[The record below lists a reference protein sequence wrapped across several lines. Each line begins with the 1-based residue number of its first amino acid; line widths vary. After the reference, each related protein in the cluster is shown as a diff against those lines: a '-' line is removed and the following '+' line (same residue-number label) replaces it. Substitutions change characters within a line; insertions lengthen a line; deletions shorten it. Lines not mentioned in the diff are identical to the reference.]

1 MATQQPDHF
10 VAASHMEQ
18 PHSLERR
25 HHSESPVSPK
35 GLTLPDSTPTIVDQ
49 PSGKN
54 ISSSQNYTNDL
65 PSPPSTIKTSPSAL
79 SPHYYQK
86 GRLVS
91 PPISR
96 STSLNGKG
104 VEQVDDWREF
114 TRRQREQFLGEKAHM
129 EADRA
134 RAEEVMA
141 EERTLWDK
149 ERALYEERIAELEA
163 QLAAFTGPS
172 QKYAASATTLSP
184 ENAPPN
190 STVVQSPGTAS
201 DAATSRGSNH
211 ASPLSRTVTQ
221 ESGRN
226 PDGSPF
232 YAPAPRHP
240 SRTFEGTSTLDQRVD
255 EMFTPH
261 ETALRVTSKEL
272 SESDFQKSP
281 DSGEQFSPRED
292 TVIGGDSIDISLIQ
306 PELEGVPIKS
316 SAVAPTFAAQIRSP
330 SGTTMSPSKF
340 SPDIAPPPRP
350 NQSYDRHSPTLGP
363 RKTKEIIKQPEG
375 RRLTMHAGHT
385 PNHSVIHFD
394 LGDSGITTP
403 KSSARGPEEP
413 ITTVIEQDESPIEDP
428 ELSGPLGLTND
439 APEDKQFLA
448 VLTSKLEEVAE
459 SERTEELDEQELSDG
474 QVLQNAL
481 RAIGRVNGSGRDDED
496 EGEGLIAVGSVD
508 DIPMLKLK
516 QNSNF
521 GRPLGS
527 L

>member
-10 VAASHMEQ
+10 VAAYHMEQ
-18 PHSLERR
+18 PEPLERQL
-25 HHSESPVSPK
+25 HSESPVSPK
-35 GLTLPDSTPTIVDQ
+35 GFTLPGGAPAYIDQ

-54 ISSSQNYTNDL
+54 IPSSQSYMNDL

-172 QKYAASATTLSP
+172 QKSPASATISP
-184 ENAPPN
+184 PVDAAQKAP
-190 STVVQSPGTAS
+190 VQQSPGVAS
-201 DAATSRGSNH
+201 DPTTSRYSNLG
-211 ASPLSRTVTQ
+211 SPLSRTVTQ

-240 SRTFEGTSTLDQRVD
+240 SRTFESTSTIDQRVD
-255 EMFTPH
+255 DMFTPR
-261 ETALRVTSKEL
+261 ETPLRVTSKEL

-292 TVIGGDSIDISLIQ
+292 TVIGDSIDISLIQ

-316 SAVAPTFAAQIRSP
+316 SAVAPTFAARIRSP
-330 SGTTMSPSKF
+330 SGTTMSPAKF

-350 NQSYDRHSPTLGP
+350 SQTYDRHSPTLGP
-363 RKTKEIIKQPEG
+363 RKTREIIKQPEG

-394 LGDSGITTP
+394 LGDSGVTTP
-403 KSSARGPEEP
+403 KSSARGPESIP
-413 ITTVIEQDESPIEDP
+413 TVIEQDESPIEDP

-448 VLTSKLEEVAE
+448 ALTSKLEEVAE
-459 SERTEELDEQELSDG
+459 SERTEGLDEQELSDG

-481 RAIGRVNGSGRDDED
+481 RAIGRVNGSRRDDDE
-496 EGEGLIAVGSVD
+496 EGEGLVAIASTD

-516 QNSNF
+516 QTPNF

>member
-10 VAASHMEQ
+10 DAAYHMEQ
-18 PHSLERR
+18 PEPLERQ
-25 HHSESPVSPK
+25 HHSESPVSPN
-35 GLTLPDSTPTIVDQ
+35 GLTLPGGAPAYINQS
-49 PSGKN
+49 SSKN
-54 ISSSQNYTNDL
+54 IPSSQNFPNDL

-114 TRRQREQFLGEKAHM
+114 TKRQREQFLGEKAHM

-149 ERALYEERIAELEA
+149 ERAFYEERIAELEA

-172 QKYAASATTLSP
+172 QRSAVSATTSP
-184 ENAPPN
+184 PVDAAQKAP
-190 STVVQSPGTAS
+190 VQQCPSIAS
-201 DAATSRGSNH
+201 DPTTSRGSNLG
-211 ASPLSRTVTQ
+211 SPLSRTVTQ

-240 SRTFEGTSTLDQRVD
+240 SRTFESTSTIDQRVD
-255 EMFTPH
+255 DMFTPH
-261 ETALRVTSKEL
+261 ETPLRVTSKEL

-292 TVIGGDSIDISLIQ
+292 TVIGDSIDISLIQ

-340 SPDIAPPPRP
+340 SPDIAPPARP
-350 NQSYDRHSPTLGP
+350 SQSYDRHSPTLGP

-385 PNHSVIHFD
+385 PSHSVIHFD
-394 LGDSGITTP
+394 LGDSGVTTP
-403 KSSARGPEEP
+403 KTSAPGPES
-413 ITTVIEQDESPIEDP
+413 IATVVEQDESPTEDP
-428 ELSGPLGLTND
+428 ELSGPLGLTNE

-448 VLTSKLEEVAE
+448 ALTSKLEEVAE
-459 SERTEELDEQELSDG
+459 SERTEKLDEQELSDG

-481 RAIGRVNGSGRDDED
+481 RAIGRVNGTRRDDDE
-496 EGEGLIAVGSVD
+496 EGEGLVAVASTD

-516 QNSNF
+516 QTPNF

>member
-1 MATQQPDHF
+1 MATHQPDHF
-10 VAASHMEQ
+10 VAACHMERPQ
-18 PHSLERR
+18 SLERHNR
-25 HHSESPVSPK
+25 SESPVSPQ
-35 GLTLPDSTPTIVDQ
+35 GLILPGGAPSYVNQT
-49 PSGKN
+49 SGKN
-54 ISSSQNYTNDL
+54 IPRSQNYTNDL
-65 PSPPSTIKTSPSAL
+65 PSPPSTIKTSPSAF

-96 STSLNGKG
+96 STSLNGTG

-129 EADRA
+129 AADRA

-141 EERTLWDK
+141 EERSLWDK

-172 QKYAASATTLSP
+172 QKPTATISLSVDAAQTAI
-184 ENAPPN
+184 
-190 STVVQSPGTAS
+190 VQQSPGIAPDPT
-201 DAATSRGSNH
+201 TSRGSNLV
-211 ASPLSRTVTQ
+211 SPLSRTVTQ

-232 YAPAPRHP
+232 YAPASQCP
-240 SRTFEGTSTLDQRVD
+240 SRTFESASTIDQRVD
-255 EMFTPH
+255 DMFTPH
-261 ETALRVTSKEL
+261 DIPLRVTSKEL

-281 DSGEQFSPRED
+281 DSGGEFSPRGD
-292 TVIGGDSIDISLIQ
+292 TVIGDSIDISLIQ

-316 SAVAPTFAAQIRSP
+316 SAVAPIFAAQIRSP
-330 SGTTMSPSKF
+330 SGTIMSPGKF
-340 SPDIAPPPRP
+340 SPDAAPLPRP
-350 NQSYDRHSPTLGP
+350 SQSYDRHSPTLGP
-363 RKTKEIIKQPEG
+363 RKARDIIKQPEG

-403 KSSARGPEEP
+403 KSSARGPEP
-413 ITTVIEQDESPIEDP
+413 IATVIEKDESPIEDP

-448 VLTSKLEEVAE
+448 ALTSKLEEVAE
-459 SERTEELDEQELSDG
+459 SERSEELDEELSDG

-481 RAIGRVNGSGRDDED
+481 RAIGRVSGLRRDDDE
-496 EGEGLIAVGSVD
+496 EGEGLVAVASTD

-516 QNSNF
+516 QTPNF

>member
-1 MATQQPDHF
+1 MATHPDHF
-10 VAASHMEQ
+10 VAACPMEQ
-18 PHSLERR
+18 PEPLERQQD
-25 HHSESPVSPK
+25 SESPVSPK
-35 GLTLPDSTPTIVDQ
+35 GTTTLPGGAPAYVNQ
-49 PSGKN
+49 PSATN
-54 ISSSQNYTNDL
+54 IPNIRQNYTNDL

-141 EERTLWDK
+141 EERSLWDK

-172 QKYAASATTLSP
+172 HKSTASATLLSP
-184 ENAPPN
+184 PIDA
-190 STVVQSPGTAS
+190 SSGADVQQSPGTAS
-201 DAATSRGSNH
+201 DSNASRASNLV
-211 ASPLSRTVTQ
+211 SPLSRSVTQ

-232 YAPAPRHP
+232 YAPAPQHP
-240 SRTFEGTSTLDQRVD
+240 SRTFENASTIDQRVD
-255 EMFTPH
+255 DMFTPH
-261 ETALRVTSKEL
+261 DNALRVTSKEL
-272 SESDFQKSP
+272 NESDFQKSP
-281 DSGEQFSPRED
+281 DSGEQFSPQED
-292 TVIGGDSIDISLIQ
+292 TVIGDSIDISLIQ

-330 SGTTMSPSKF
+330 SGTTMSPNKF
-340 SPDIAPPPRP
+340 SPDTAPPPRP
-350 NQSYDRHSPTLGP
+350 SQSYDRHSPTLGP
-363 RKTKEIIKQPEG
+363 RKARDIIKQPEG

-403 KSSARGPEEP
+403 KSTARAPET
-413 ITTVIEQDESPIEDP
+413 IDTVVEQDESPAEDP

-448 VLTSKLEEVAE
+448 ALTSKLEEVAE
-459 SERTEELDEQELSDG
+459 SERAEELDEELSDG

-481 RAIGRVNGSGRDDED
+481 RAIGRVNGSREDDEED
-496 EGEGLIAVGSVD
+496 EGLVAVASTD
-508 DIPMLKLK
+508 DIPMLKFK
-516 QNSNF
+516 KTPNF

>member
-1 MATQQPDHF
+1 MATQQPDRF
-10 VAASHMEQ
+10 AAPCHMEHPEPLQ
-18 PHSLERR
+18 RKLR
-25 HHSESPVSPK
+25 SESPVSPK
-35 GLTLPDSTPTIVDQ
+35 GLNLPGGAPASVNQ
-49 PSGKN
+49 PFGKN
-54 ISSSQNYTNDL
+54 ITSSQNYMNDI

-141 EERTLWDK
+141 EERSLWDK
-149 ERALYEERIAELEA
+149 ERALYGKRIAELEA

-172 QKYAASATTLSP
+172 QRPAASDIISP
-184 ENAPPN
+184 PGDAAQKAPMQ
-190 STVVQSPGTAS
+190 QSPGIVS
-201 DAATSRGSNH
+201 DATTSRGSNIG
-211 ASPLSRTVTQ
+211 SPLSRTVAQ

-232 YAPAPRHP
+232 YAPATRHP
-240 SRTFEGTSTLDQRVD
+240 SRTFENTSTIDQRVGD
-255 EMFTPH
+255 MFTPR

-272 SESDFQKSP
+272 SESDFQKSAN
-281 DSGEQFSPRED
+281 SGRQSSPRED
-292 TVIGGDSIDISLIQ
+292 TVVGDSIDISLIQ

-330 SGTTMSPSKF
+330 SGTTFSPSRF
-340 SPDIAPPPRP
+340 SPDTAPPPRP
-350 NQSYDRHSPTLGP
+350 SQSYDRYSPTLGP
-363 RKTKEIIKQPEG
+363 RKARDMIKQPEG

-385 PNHSVIHFD
+385 PNHSVIHFE

-403 KSSARGPEEP
+403 KSSAREPES
-413 ITTVIEQDESPIEDP
+413 IATVIEQEESPTEDP

-448 VLTSKLEEVAE
+448 ALTSKLEEVAE
-459 SERTEELDEQELSDG
+459 SERTEEVDEEEMSDG
-474 QVLQNAL
+474 KVLQNAL
-481 RAIGRVNGSGRDDED
+481 RAIGRGNGSRRDDED
-496 EGEGLIAVGSVD
+496 REGLIAIASTD
-508 DIPMLKLK
+508 DIPMLKFK
-516 QNSNF
+516 QTPNF

>member
-1 MATQQPDHF
+1 MATQLPDHF
-10 VAASHMEQ
+10 TAVSHMEQ
-18 PHSLERR
+18 SEPLERQ
-25 HHSESPVSPK
+25 HPSESPVSPK
-35 GLTLPDSTPTIVDQ
+35 GFTLPGGAPAYVNQ
-49 PSGKN
+49 PSSKN
-54 ISSSQNYTNDL
+54 VPSSQNYTNDL

-141 EERTLWDK
+141 EERSLWDK

-172 QKYAASATTLSP
+172 QKSPATSALPPPVDAAQKAY
-184 ENAPPN
+184 
-190 STVVQSPGTAS
+190 VQQSPSITS
-201 DAATSRGSNH
+201 DGATSRGSNLG
-211 ASPLSRTVTQ
+211 SPLSRSVTQ

-232 YAPAPRHP
+232 YAPAPQHP
-240 SRTFEGTSTLDQRVD
+240 SRTFEGTSTIDQRVD
-255 EMFTPH
+255 DMFTLR
-261 ETALRVTSKEL
+261 ETGIRVTSKEL

-292 TVIGGDSIDISLIQ
+292 TVIGDSIDISLIQ

-316 SAVAPTFAAQIRSP
+316 SAVAPMFAAQIRSP
-330 SGTTMSPSKF
+330 SGTIMSPNKF
-340 SPDIAPPPRP
+340 SPDTAPPPRP
-350 NQSYDRHSPTLGP
+350 SQSYDRHSPMLGP
-363 RKTKEIIKQPEG
+363 RKARDIIKQPEG

-394 LGDSGITTP
+394 LGDSGVTTP
-403 KSSARGPEEP
+403 KSTARGPESIP
-413 ITTVIEQDESPIEDP
+413 TVVEQDESPIEDP

-448 VLTSKLEEVAE
+448 ALTSKLEEVAE

-481 RAIGRVNGSGRDDED
+481 RAIGRVNGSRRDDDED
-496 EGEGLIAVGSVD
+496 GEGLVAIASTD

-516 QNSNF
+516 QTPNF